1 MSYNPR
7 EDKKNVAPCHYKTVA
22 TSNLYFAGPACL
34 QATFERSEYDK
45 NLYNISSTSSTAP
58 TPTPTPPASSSF
70 PNMSTS
76 SKETFNQRKC
86 KCGQK

>member
-45 NLYNISSTSSTAP
+45 NLYNISSTSSTTPAP
-58 TPTPTPPASSSF
+58 TPSTSSSF